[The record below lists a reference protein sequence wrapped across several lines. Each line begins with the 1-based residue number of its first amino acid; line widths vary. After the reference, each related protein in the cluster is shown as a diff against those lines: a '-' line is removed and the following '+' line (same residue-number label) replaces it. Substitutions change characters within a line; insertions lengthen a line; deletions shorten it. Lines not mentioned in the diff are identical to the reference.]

1 MAAAVLVALL
11 VLSSILLSTYA
22 DAIMAMLTTVSS
34 QAVEVHC
41 YAAKAAVLWGKM
53 ETCKP

>member
-22 DAIMAMLTTVSS
+22 DAITAMLTTVSS